1 MQYNEGGRIL
11 IGAVRK
17 MLDHSVDE
25 KALRNFGFLVG
36 GLFFVV
42 AAILLY
48 KGRITAFTVFGGIAG
63 VFFLLALVRSSLLA
77 GAYVWWMKFADVAGR
92 FNAKLILSLIYVIVF
107 TLVRALLFVLRKDL
121 LQRKFDSSLDSYWS
135 DHEPVKN
142 DPKRY
147 EKQF

>member
-1 MQYNEGGRIL
+1 MPI
-11 IGAVRK
+11 
-17 MLDHSVDE
+17 MSDHPED
-25 KALRNFGFLVG
+25 KTALKSFGFLMG
-36 GLFFVV
+36 GVFSITTTILF
-42 AAILLY
+42 Y
-48 KGRITAFTVFGGIAG
+48 KGKMMAFTVFGTIACA
-63 VFFLLALVRSSLLA
+63 FFFSALVRPRLLTRI
-77 GAYVWWMKFADVAGR
+77 YVLWMKFANVAGR

-135 DHEPVKN
+135 DHEPMEN

>member
-11 IGAVRK
+11 IGVVRK

-42 AAILLY
+42 AAILFY
-48 KGRITAFTVFGGIAG
+48 KGKITAFTVFGGIAG
-63 VFFLLALVRSSLLA
+63 AFFLPALVRPSLLA
-77 GAYVWWMKFADVAGR
+77 GVYVRWMKFADVIGR
-92 FNAKLILSLIYVIVF
+92 FNAKVILSLIYTLIF
-107 TLVRALLFVLRKDL
+107 TLFRGLLFLFRKNL
-121 LQRKFDSSLDSYWS
+121 LQKKFDSSLDSYWS
-135 DHEPVKN
+135 DHEPVES

>member
-11 IGAVRK
+11 IEAVRK

-25 KALRNFGFLVG
+25 KVLRNFGFLVG

-77 GAYVWWMKFADVAGR
+77 GAYVWWMKFADVIGWFNTRIIAG
-92 FNAKLILSLIYVIVF
+92 
-107 TLVRALLFVLRKDL
+107 
-121 LQRKFDSSLDSYWS
+121 QRI
-135 DHEPVKN
+135 
-142 DPKRY
+142 
-147 EKQF
+147 